1 MWMKVHW
8 VCQVLRVV
16 SGLLLVAGVMSGG
29 SEGAILVVGLIWLV
43 LCMAGVLLMI
53 SVLLVIGVGAGAAQ
67 ADWMSDGFVVVVF
80 FVMPT
85 VVSVAFFELL
95 RWWFVRRE
103 RRKVEAVV
111 QG

>member
-16 SGLLLVAGVMSGG
+16 SGFLFAAGGMFGG

-43 LCMAGVLLMI
+43 LCIAGVLLMI
-53 SVLLVIGVGAGAAQ
+53 PVVLCVFSMADGAQ

-85 VVSVAFFELL
+85 VLSVAFFELL
-95 RWWFVRRE
+95 RWWLVRRE
-103 RRKVEAVV
+103 KRKMETVV